1 MWQLLLVI
9 AIPLQTQGLDLRSP
23 CNESVHLG
31 DSNCQQAPSI
41 RYHLDAKTLT
51 CLPFKYTGCGGNG
64 NNFGSSARCQ
74 IKCLPM
80 DYLMCPANTPPIKRE
95 DGTSHCDDQIKCPKG
110 STCRRGF
117 VVGLCCDNKAIERYN
132 ANQKPDCG
140 NKKLV
145 TDRSL
150 GYPAVLFGKSCDHN
164 FCPEGSDCRH
174 GHFFAYCCKS

>member
-1 MWQLLLVI
+1 MWQLLLLV
-9 AIPLQTQGLDLRSP
+9 AVPLQTQGIELRSP

-31 DSNCQQAPSI
+31 DSNCEKAPSI

-51 CLPFKYTGCGGNG
+51 CLPFKYSGCGGNG
-64 NNFGSSARCQ
+64 NNFESSARCQ

-80 DYLMCPANTPPIKRE
+80 DYLMCPANTPPVKRN
-95 DGTSHCDDQIKCPKG
+95 DGTSHCDEEIKCPKG

-117 VVGLCCDNKAIERYN
+117 VVGLCCDDKVIERYN

-145 TDRSL
+145 TDKTL